1 LAHAIQVAPSILAA
15 DFTRL
20 GTQIADA
27 EAAGA
32 DLIHIDVMDGR
43 FVPNLTMGP
52 LVVEAARRATR
63 LPLDVHLMMVEPD
76 HLLEEF
82 VKAGART
89 LHVHWETGF
98 HLHRTLS
105 KIKALGCR
113 AGIAVNPH
121 TPALVLTE
129 VLSLVDIVLVMTVNP
144 GFGGQAFIP
153 ETLDKIR
160 QLRAL
165 IHSQEKAI
173 DLMVDGGINVETA
186 PSVVNAGANILVV
199 GSAVFNPTHS
209 IEEGITRLRAVL
221 PG

>member
-1 LAHAIQVAPSILAA
+1 LAHAIQLAPSILAA

-20 GTQIADA
+20 GAQIADA

-76 HLLEEF
+76 HMLEEF
-82 VKAGART
+82 VKAGAST

-105 KIKALGCR
+105 KIKALGCQ

-129 VLSLVDIVLVMTVNP
+129 VLSLIDIVLVMTVNP

-165 IHSQEKAI
+165 IQSQGKAI

-186 PSVVNAGANILVV
+186 PAVVNAGANILVV